1 MYQTVTAPLIT
12 FVVPAY
18 NAVST
23 LEAAVRSLSEQTSDD
38 WEAIIVDDGS
48 VDGTGKMA
56 DALARGDDR
65 IKVLHQGN
73 AGVSAARNAA
83 IAAASGEYLAFLD
96 VDDTVVPNFVEKA
109 GSLLGRRPVRPDVV
123 ALAYRALPQGTVFGY
138 GRFLG
143 NASEFLELS
152 LGNRYATFPCWLFLV
167 SARLIAASGVR
178 FTVGRRTG
186 EDQEFILKLLCCASI
201 CESVEDSDVYYLYRM
216 PSGGSAMGL
225 NLEGQFD
232 YPRAMRD
239 VLCFAAKPDAGMSPD
254 GLEAVDRLLTD
265 RFVGAC
271 AYAAETAFSNGA
283 SDSDVLSWL
292 TDSLEGFDC
301 HGALENGCCRSENRR
316 FLRLWLG
323 CSGMI
328 PLYIRFGLYIRSIGR
343 TIKYWISRRGTR

>member
-1 MYQTVTAPLIT
+1 MYQTVSAPLIT

-48 VDGTGKMA
+48 VDGTGEMA

-109 GSLLGRRPVRPDVV
+109 
-123 ALAYRALPQGTVFGY
+123 

-301 HGALENGCCRSENRR
+301 HRALENGWC
-316 FLRLWLG
+316 LRLWLG

>member
-1 MYQTVTAPLIT
+1 
-12 FVVPAY
+12 
-18 NAVST
+18 
-23 LEAAVRSLSEQTSDD
+23 
-38 WEAIIVDDGS
+38 
-48 VDGTGKMA
+48 MA

-123 ALAYRALPQGTVFGY
+123 ALAYRALPRGTVFGY

-201 CESVEDSDVYYLYRM
+201 CDLSKTAMSTISTACLPGARPWALTWRGNSITPGLCETFSASP
-216 PSGGSAMGL
+216 PS
-225 NLEGQFD
+225 
-232 YPRAMRD
+232 
-239 VLCFAAKPDAGMSPD
+239 
-254 GLEAVDRLLTD
+254 LT
-265 RFVGAC
+265 
-271 AYAAETAFSNGA
+271 
-283 SDSDVLSWL
+283 
-292 TDSLEGFDC
+292 
-301 HGALENGCCRSENRR
+301 
-316 FLRLWLG
+316 
-323 CSGMI
+323 
-328 PLYIRFGLYIRSIGR
+328 
-343 TIKYWISRRGTR
+343 

>member
-1 MYQTVTAPLIT
+1 MTDLLTVRVRWPMRSRGAMIALRFFTRGSPGSPLRAMLLSRPPVGNISPSWTSMTPSFPTSWRRRGPCWDAGLSAPMSSRLRT
-12 FVVPAY
+12 VLFP
-18 NAVST
+18 
-23 LEAAVRSLSEQTSDD
+23 EARSS
-38 WEAIIVDDGS
+38 
-48 VDGTGKMA
+48 GTG
-56 DALARGDDR
+56 G
-65 IKVLHQGN
+65 
-73 AGVSAARNAA
+73 S
-83 IAAASGEYLAFLD
+83 SGTHRSSSSYRSGT
-96 VDDTVVPNFVEKA
+96 DTPLSPA
-109 GSLLGRRPVRPDVV
+109 GSSSFLLGSSRRVGSGSRSGGGP
-123 ALAYRALPQGTVFGY
+123 
-138 GRFLG
+138 
-143 NASEFLELS
+143 
-152 LGNRYATFPCWLFLV
+152 
-167 SARLIAASGVR
+167 AR
-178 FTVGRRTG
+178 T
-186 EDQEFILKLLCCASI
+186 QEFILKLLCCASI

-239 VLCFAAKPDAGMSPD
+239 VLCFAAKPDVGMSPD

-292 TDSLEGFDC
+292 TDSLKGFDC

-328 PLYIRFGLYIRSIGR
+328 RC
-343 TIKYWISRRGTR
+343 ISASVVHPVYRQNH